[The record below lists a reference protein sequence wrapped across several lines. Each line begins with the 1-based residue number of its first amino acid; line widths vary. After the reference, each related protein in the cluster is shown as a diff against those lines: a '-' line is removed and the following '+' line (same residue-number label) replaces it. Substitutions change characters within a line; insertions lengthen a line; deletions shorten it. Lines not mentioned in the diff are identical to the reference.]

1 MENCSEFQ
9 ETQNIKKLPS
19 AEDQY
24 RDIFNCLDEI
34 ISQINKLVHEKP
46 IPDDQS
52 YWGNVRMGLIIRA
65 FNQYRS
71 IVNLLRTNHWEDALI
86 LTRSLF
92 ELLLY
97 TEELLRKPDLE
108 KGAERFYLFSGLQG
122 YLEFRELTLYNVL
135 TGRLGQEVEDRIK
148 NKWDKKARETF
159 STFWYKNKKG
169 RGKWRESWCNKN
181 RAELSRASKNPLR
194 IHQYHLI
201 YGRGSDFTHSSPIA
215 VFAASHFMPPG
226 YELKDLIGRS
236 DSVEEQEL
244 KTVGPLAST
253 FFLEILLLV
262 GDRLPDFDHNWIA
275 KTLET
280 LKKMV

>member
-1 MENCSEFQ
+1 MKNSSESPEN
-9 ETQNIKKLPS
+9 QNNKNLPS
-19 AEDQY
+19 AEEQY
-24 RDIFNCLDEI
+24 PDIFKCLDEI
-34 ISQINKLVHEKP
+34 INQTLKLVHGNP
-46 IPDDQS
+46 IPDDRS
-52 YWGNVRMGLIIRA
+52 YWGNVRMGLIFRA

-97 TEELLRKPDLE
+97 TEELLRKPDSE
-108 KGAERFYLFSGLQG
+108 KAGERFYLFSGLQS
-122 YLEFRELTLYNVL
+122 YLEFRELTLYKVL
-135 TGRLGQEVEDRIK
+135 TGRLGQEVEDTIK
-148 NKWDKKARETF
+148 NKWDKKAKETF
-159 STFWYKNKKG
+159 SIFWYKNKKG

-181 RAELSRASKNPLR
+181 RAELSRASKNPMR

-215 VFAASHFMPPG
+215 VFSASHFMPLG
-226 YELKDLIGRS
+226 YELEDLIGRS
-236 DSVEEQEL
+236 NSVEEQEL
-244 KTVGPLAST
+244 KMVAPLASI
-253 FFLEILLLV
+253 FFLEIFLLV
-262 GDRLPDFDHNWIA
+262 GDRLPDFDHNWIG